1 MVIKLCAKEPHM
13 NMHGDILYPDLFF
26 EKVALFFE
34 RHKKCHFGRRSNH
47 YKMMNTHIPVTSL
60 GSTATSGIS

>member
-1 MVIKLCAKEPHM
+1 M

-34 RHKKCHFGRRSNH
+34 RHKKCHFGRRSNRNII
-47 YKMMNTHIPVTSL
+47 MNTYIPMTSL
-60 GSTATSGIS
+60 GGAATSGIP